1 MSTLKAKNF
10 HFIEDMD
17 IAALAFAAV
26 ERVEALAVNVN
37 NVFDTWVRR
46 SNDRRA
52 LAMMSDRM
60 LKDIGLTQYDVEKE
74 VAKYFWQP

>member
-17 IAALAFAAV
+17 IAALIFAAV
-26 ERVEALAVNVN
+26 ERVEALAVNVTS
-37 NVFDTWVRR
+37 VFGTWIRR

-52 LAMMSDRM
+52 LAMMSERM
-60 LKDIGLTQYDVEKE
+60 LVDIGLTQHDVEKE
-74 VAKYFWQP
+74 IAKFFWQK